1 MAGSKPTFHPK
12 KNFHILSLITIQKE
26 ARAKWSNSQQ
36 ISTAYKFLMTTR
48 ALSFSYNSYLEK
60 FHTLFLETFK
70 LVQIAILSYSVSL
83 IIRTVKE
90 IQGGI

>member
-1 MAGSKPTFHPK
+1 M
-12 KNFHILSLITIQKE
+12 HILSLITIIQKE

-36 ISTAYKFLMTTR
+36 ISTPYKFLMTTR

-70 LVQIAILSYSVSL
+70 LVQIAILSYSVNL